1 MYANTKGKNPCHDH
15 DKDPTVHVRVPDA
28 GNTKKKK
35 KKKKNERSESAGE
48 WRTALIE
55 RRLVNQSVS
64 LLPDWSIASF
74 DGWLS
79 PRLLHRRWMD
89 TT

>member
-1 MYANTKGKNPCHDH
+1 MYANTKGKNPGHNL
-15 DKDPTVHVRVPDA
+15 DKDPTVSEFQ
-28 GNTKKKK
+28 TLETL
-35 KKKKNERSESAGE
+35 KNKYIYTSSESARE

-74 DGWLS
+74 DG
-79 PRLLHRRWMD
+79 
-89 TT
+89 

>member
-28 GNTKKKK
+28 GNTKKKIL
-35 KKKKNERSESAGE
+35 KNERSESAGE

-55 RRLVNQSVS
+55 RRLANQSVS

>member
-1 MYANTKGKNPCHDH
+1 MYANTKGKNPGHNH

-28 GNTKKKK
+28 GNTK
-35 KKKKNERSESAGE
+35 NIYIYESSESARE

-55 RRLVNQSVS
+55 RRSVNHSVS

>member
-1 MYANTKGKNPCHDH
+1 MYANTKGKNPGHNL
-15 DKDPTVHVRVPDA
+15 DKDPTVSDFQ
-28 GNTKKKK
+28 TLETL
-35 KKKKNERSESAGE
+35 KKKKNIIYIYTSSESARE

-74 DGWLS
+74 DG
-79 PRLLHRRWMD
+79 
-89 TT
+89 

>member
-1 MYANTKGKNPCHDH
+1 MYANTKGKNPSHNH
-15 DKDPTVHVRVPDA
+15 DKDPTVHVEFH
-28 GNTKKKK
+28 TLETLKHIY
-35 KKKKNERSESAGE
+35 ESSESARE

-64 LLPDWSIASF
+64 LLPEWSIASF
-74 DGWLS
+74 DVWLS
-79 PRLLHRRWMD
+79 PRLLQRRWMD

>member
-1 MYANTKGKNPCHDH
+1 MYANTKGKNPGHNL
-15 DKDPTVHVRVPDA
+15 DKDPTVSDFQ
-28 GNTKKKK
+28 TLETLKKKK
-35 KKKKNERSESAGE
+35 KHYIYIYTSSESARE

-74 DGWLS
+74 DG
-79 PRLLHRRWMD
+79 
-89 TT
+89 